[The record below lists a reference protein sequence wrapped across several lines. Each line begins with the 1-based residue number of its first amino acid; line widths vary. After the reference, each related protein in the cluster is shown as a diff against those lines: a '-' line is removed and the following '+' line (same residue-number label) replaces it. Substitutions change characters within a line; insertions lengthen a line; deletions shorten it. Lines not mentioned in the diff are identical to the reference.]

1 MYVQERQEEKFMEKN
16 VIISVTS
23 VQRDENGRDEKISLE
38 TPGVYGERDGMQY
51 LSYEETKLAGME
63 GTTTTLQ
70 IYDDHVSLLR
80 EGTFLQEQEYCLGKP
95 TVSQYRTPMGV
106 LEVRVLTREIEN
118 TIRDG
123 RGQMRLAY
131 DVELKGLFNHFN
143 EIIVK
148 VREEPHHSWKSE
160 TN

>member
-1 MYVQERQEEKFMEKN
+1 MEKN

-23 VQRDENGRDEKISLE
+23 VQRDETGKDEKISLE
-38 TPGVYGERDGMQY
+38 TPGVYGEKDGMRY
-51 LSYEETKLAGME
+51 VSYKETKLAGLE

-70 IYDDHVSLLR
+70 MYDDHVSLIR
-80 EGTFLQEQEYCLGKP
+80 EGTFLQEQEYRVGCP
-95 TVSQYRTPMGV
+95 SVSQYRTPMGD
-106 LEVRVLTREIEN
+106 LEVLVETREIED
-118 TIRDG
+118 TIRGGHG
-123 RGQMRLAY
+123 RMRLAY

-143 EIIVK
+143 EIIVE